1 MPSISRIKFNPETK
15 ELEIEG
21 SEQFVISSFDII
33 LKMLSGVFETT
44 IKEPPL
50 RKPRQLK
57 SPPKAG
63 KQKTGRGSI
72 TDAVLAVIKQ
82 SPDGITTAELMKKTG
97 FTQKQIWPVIKK
109 AEKTGKIKRPRRG
122 VYITA

>member
-1 MPSISRIKFNPETK
+1 MPSISRIRFNPVTREI
-15 ELEIEG
+15 EIEG

-33 LKMLSGVFETT
+33 LKMLAGVPAATVN
-44 IKEPPL
+44 EPVI
-50 RKPRQLK
+50 RKPRQPK
-57 SPPKAG
+57 RPPKASMP
-63 KQKTGRGSI
+63 KTGRGSI

>member
-1 MPSISRIKFNPETK
+1 MPSISRIRFNPVTREI
-15 ELEIEG
+15 EIEG
-21 SEQFVISSFDII
+21 SEQFVTSSFDKI
-33 LKMLSGVFETT
+33 LKMISGVPERTV
-44 IKEPPL
+44 KEPSL
-50 RKPRQLK
+50 RKPRQAKRARK
-57 SPPKAG
+57 SG
-63 KQKTGRGSI
+63 KPKTGRGSI
-72 TDAVLAVIKQ
+72 TDTVLAVIKQ